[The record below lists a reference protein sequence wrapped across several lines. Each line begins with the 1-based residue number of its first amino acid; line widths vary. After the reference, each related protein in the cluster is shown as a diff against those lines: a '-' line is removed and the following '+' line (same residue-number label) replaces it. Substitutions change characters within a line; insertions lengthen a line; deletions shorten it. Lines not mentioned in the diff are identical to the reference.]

1 MSRRSSSSSVSTVE
15 SYMSVLS
22 DDSYITHLKPGLD
35 DEFKEMLNHV
45 KVIENDRKILR
56 ERKIQSHK
64 AKKRD
69 PKDVSRRLDWTPQM
83 EADYESYKAK
93 VDALSVAKTAQDA
106 SEMAAKKSRHADLA
120 IQKEVRSTALEDD
133 EKWLDA
139 AIAAATARL
148 NFMAKYPNALNTPA
162 TKNHITAAEDNLH
175 SAKLAQ
181 REIQIQK
188 KKIENLGTI
197 ANYKGANKIVK

>member
-15 SYMSVLS
+15 SYMSALS

-35 DEFKEMLNHV
+35 DQFKAMLNHV

-69 PKDVSRRLDWTPQM
+69 PEDVSRRLDWTPQM

-93 VDALSVAKTAQDA
+93 VDALSVAKSAQDA
-106 SEMAAKKSRHADLA
+106 SEMAAKMSRHEDLA
-120 IQKEVRSTALEDD
+120 IQKEIRSTALKDD
-133 EKWLDA
+133 ETWLNA

-148 NFMAKYPNALNTPA
+148 GFMAKYPNALNTPA
-162 TKNHITAAEDNLH
+162 TKNHIMAAQDNLH

-188 KKIENLGTI
+188 KKIENLETI